1 MRKDAELAATRTSFR
16 ALTEAAFKN
25 LSNEELRKL
34 LEHNNIVVTD
44 RSVPQVPLSVQGA
57 ATIGPVDKVR
67 AFQGEKFPISPV
79 IRFHPF
85 LDQSVLFNPYKSNNR
100 ARVSTT
106 LEVLKLMKLE
116 SPKSVNGL
124 DYSMGH
130 DDFARQ
136 PFSTESVAWEATKGG
151 LYESHTDVLPWA
163 AIRWGLFAT
172 AGCLTRWH
180 ADTGGFATFVAPDN
194 GVKLWFVA
202 TPVNDVP
209 LRDLMAHPKSHSM
222 FDPNE
227 VNNPGWFAEV
237 VVLRPG
243 MTL

>member
-85 LDQSVLFNPYKSNNR
+85 LDQSVPFNPYKSNNR

-124 DYSMGH
+124 NYSMGH
-130 DDFARQ
+130 NDFARQ
-136 PFSTESVAWEATKGG
+136 PFSTESITWEATKSG